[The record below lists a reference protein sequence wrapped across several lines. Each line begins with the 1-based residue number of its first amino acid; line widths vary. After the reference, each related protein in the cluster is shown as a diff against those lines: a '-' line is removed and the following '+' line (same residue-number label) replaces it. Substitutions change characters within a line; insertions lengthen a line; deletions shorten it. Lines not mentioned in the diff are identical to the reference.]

1 MLPASLRSGV
11 FALPGLGVRLRPESV
26 IGFARNGR
34 SIRPEYA
41 VRAHLVQKRYEKGR
55 SVPDAQMSTLQLI
68 KDPTLP
74 KWNYTLRPT

>member
-1 MLPASLRSGV
+1 MTGLR
-11 FALPGLGVRLRPESV
+11 
-26 IGFARNGR
+26 
-34 SIRPEYA
+34 
-41 VRAHLVQKRYEKGR
+41 VRAHLVQKRYEKGL